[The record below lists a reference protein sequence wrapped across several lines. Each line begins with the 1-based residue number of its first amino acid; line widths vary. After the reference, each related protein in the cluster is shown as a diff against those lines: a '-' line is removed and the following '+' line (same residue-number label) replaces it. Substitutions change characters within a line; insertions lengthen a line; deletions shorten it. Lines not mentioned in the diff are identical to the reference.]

1 MKKTNENVTYKA
13 IVLKAKELKEGRI
26 VFDMEVNGIKIYGCW
41 FIEYTNKKG
50 EDGTIVSFPSYKGSN
65 GEYYNYAWFP
75 ISKGIK
81 EDIKTQL
88 EKLV

>member
-13 IVLKAKELKEGRI
+13 TVLKAKEVKEGRI

-41 FIEYTNKKG
+41 FTEYTNKKG

-65 GEYYNYAWFP
+65 GEYYNYTWFP
-75 ISKGIK
+75 ISKELK